1 MQVAHLELPR
11 ELSFTVRPWRGDL
24 SAALQ
29 PTGFRYRQAD
39 LNLAF
44 WRWVLDDPALD
55 RVGRLFDLRHQGSA
69 FNAQLVDGC
78 ARLAGSLSVPKG
90 QLQLQGLILDPEVSG
105 STQGLFEWARS
116 SDVQSFWL
124 PWLRLTHKHWLDADL
139 LSLSVGSAEE
149 FALAAVLAEHVR
161 HVAPRI
167 HVCLTY
173 HRWENFSL
181 APRLQTL
188 IDDGTLLE
196 IVDSVVLREDRAGR
210 ALVGLCKALRDG
222 DLDALDSVA
231 VMQDGVPRS
240 VGPKP
245 GDMPSVVDDDEAI
258 AAFLASLE
266 GPVDRILMLE
276 ALVRNDCHYGKCTFC
291 VQNIGYPE
299 RQQYKYRAELDRSV
313 SLIRRLVRH
322 GVRRF
327 SFIDQAL
334 HPRLLEAFCDRLSVD
349 PPAMRWCIR
358 MLPETALELSAE
370 LLQRLADLGC
380 SDILLGLESVD
391 PQTLAA
397 MGKSHE
403 FHGERAHDWLARC
416 AGLGVDVTLSA
427 MRAFPT
433 ESDETFERGTAAF
446 LAECERRHDNVAV
459 ILNRF
464 VLFQGSALA
473 AAPADH
479 GLRDVLPPVGDLAAA
494 LGYTDEHGRGAEGN
508 PPPAPA
514 AYVHYSSI
522 GLLYR
527 WETGRWLTD
536 DLAREEPVRWLRPER
551 DTLVLGSNGYLGR
564 ALAARLPAD
573 RLVLSA
579 RRPADTTSVDAPYI
593 SQDLCRGR
601 ARLERLA
608 PRTIWLCARPSDDD
622 LGIQLDFL
630 REVQAL
636 LDAWAERGTLRRLV
650 VFSTQLVADT
660 PADGARVSGRSPLA
674 PHAPYDLAKAQLELF
689 AGYLARRW
697 PLSVD
702 VVRLALL
709 YGPEERPGDDGQMQ
723 LIPSWRRALQSGA
736 RWRFE
741 AGEEEFGNS
750 WVDVDD
756 LLSALDDD
764 PGPGLRVRAASSGDF
779 TYAQLQQAWAE
790 GAPSGES
797 LHLPRSRF
805 FLEDEL
811 GLPRRALLTR

>member
-1 MQVAHLELPR
+1 MQVVHLELPR
-11 ELSFTVRPWRGDL
+11 ELSFTVRPWRGEL

-29 PTGFRYRQAD
+29 PNGFRYRQAD

-44 WRWVLDDPALD
+44 WRWVLDDPATD
-55 RVGRLFDLRHQGSA
+55 RVGRLLDLRHQGGA
-69 FNAQLVDGC
+69 FNARLIDDC
-78 ARLAGSLSVPKG
+78 ARRAESLPVPMG
-90 QLQLQGLILDPEVSG
+90 ALRLQGLALAAEVADSTRGVLDWG
-105 STQGLFEWARS
+105 RS
-116 SDVQSFWL
+116 DDVQAFWL
-124 PWLRLTHKHWLDADL
+124 PWLRLTHKHWADADL

-149 FALAAVLAEHVR
+149 LALAGVLAEHVR
-161 HVAPRI
+161 RIAPQI
-167 HVCLTY
+167 HVCLAH

-181 APRLQTL
+181 APRLQGL
-188 IDDGTLLE
+188 VSEGVLLE
-196 IVDSVVLREDRAGR
+196 IVDSVVLREDRAGH

-222 DLDALDSVA
+222 DLAALDSVA
-231 VMQDGVPRS
+231 VRQDGVPRF
-240 VGPKP
+240 VGPAQGGTP
-245 GDMPSVVDDDEAI
+245 VGADDDDAL
-258 AAFLASLE
+258 AAYIGSLE
-266 GPVDRILMLE
+266 APVGRILMLE

-299 RQQYKYRAELDRSV
+299 RQQYKYRTELDRSV

-322 GVRRF
+322 GVRNF

-334 HPRLLEAFCDRLSVD
+334 HPRLLEAFCDRLSDD

-370 LLQRLADLGC
+370 LLRRLADLGC

-391 PQTLAA
+391 PRTLAA

-403 FHGERAHDWLARC
+403 FHGERAHRWLARC
-416 AGLGVDVTLSA
+416 ADLGLDVTLSA

-433 ESDETFERGTAAF
+433 ESDEAFEQGTAAF
-446 LAECERRHDNVAV
+446 LAACAQRHDNIAV

-479 GLRDVLPPVGDLAAA
+479 GLREVLPPVGDLASA
-494 LGYTDEHGRGAEGN
+494 LAYTDEHGRVAEAG

-527 WETGRWLTD
+527 WETGRWLTA
-536 DLAREEPVRWLRPER
+536 DLAREEPERWLQPER
-551 DTLVLGSNGYLGR
+551 DTLVLGGNGYLGR

-573 RLVLSA
+573 RLVLSG
-579 RRPADTTSVDAPYI
+579 RRPANSTTVDAPYI
-593 SQDLCRGR
+593 AQDLCLGR

-608 PRTIWLCARPSDDD
+608 PHTVWLCARPSDDD
-622 LGIQLDFL
+622 LEVQLDFL

-636 LDAWAERGTLRRLV
+636 LHAWAERGTLRRLV

-660 PADGARVSGRSPLA
+660 PTDGTRVSGRSPLA
-674 PHAPYDLAKAQLELF
+674 PQAPYDLAKAQLELF
-689 AGYLARRW
+689 AGYMARRW

-709 YGPEERPGDDGQMQ
+709 YGAEERADDLPMQ

-741 AGEEEFGNS
+741 AGDERFGNS
-750 WVDVDD
+750 WVDVGD
-756 LLSALDDD
+756 LVGALERDA
-764 PGPGLRVRAASSGDF
+764 GPGLRVRAASSGDF
-779 TYAQLQQAWAE
+779 TYAELQQAWA
-790 GAPSGES
+790 GGTPSGEL

-811 GLPRRALLTR
+811 GLPTRALPSR

>member
-1 MQVAHLELPR
+1 MQVVHLELPR

-24 SAALQ
+24 AAALQ
-29 PTGFRYRQAD
+29 PQGCRYRQVD

-44 WRWVLDDPALD
+44 WRWVLDDPASD
-55 RVGRLFDLRHQGSA
+55 RVGRLFDLRHQGSV
-69 FNAQLVDGC
+69 FNAHLIDDC
-78 ARLAGSLSVPKG
+78 ARRAESLPVPMG
-90 QLQLQGLILDPEVSG
+90 AMRLQGLALAAEVIN
-105 STQGLFEWARS
+105 STPGMLEWARS
-116 SDVQSFWL
+116 DDVQTFWM
-124 PWLRLTHKHWLDADL
+124 PWLRLTKKHWADADL

-149 FALAAVLAEHVR
+149 LALAGVLAEHVR
-161 HVAPRI
+161 RVAPQI

-181 APRLQTL
+181 APRLPDL
-188 IDDGTLLE
+188 IGEGVLLE

-222 DLDALDSVA
+222 DLEALDSVA

-245 GDMPSVVDDDEAI
+245 GDMPSVVDDDDAI
-258 AAFLASLE
+258 AAYLASLE
-266 GPVDRILMLE
+266 APVDRILMLE

-313 SLIRRLVRH
+313 SLIRRLTAQ
-322 GVRRF
+322 GVRNF

-358 MLPETALELSAE
+358 MLPETALELSTE

-403 FHGERAHDWLARC
+403 FNGELAHDWLARC
-416 AGLGVDVTLSA
+416 ADLGIDVTLSA
-427 MRAFPT
+427 MRSFPT
-433 ESDETFERGTAAF
+433 ETDETFERGTGAF
-446 LAECERRHDNVAV
+446 LAECERRHDNIAV

-464 VLFQGSALA
+464 VLFHGSALA
-473 AAPADH
+473 AAPAGH
-479 GLRDVLPPVGDLAAA
+479 GLREVQHPVGDLVSA

-527 WETGRWLTD
+527 WETRRWLTD
-536 DLAREEPVRWLRPER
+536 DLAREEPARWLQPER

-564 ALAARLPAD
+564 ALAARLPAE

-593 SQDLCRGR
+593 AQDLCRGR

-608 PRTIWLCARPSDDD
+608 PRTVWLCARPSDDD

-630 REVQAL
+630 RELQPL
-636 LDAWAERGTLRRLV
+636 LYEWAAQGALRRLV

-674 PHAPYDLAKAQLELF
+674 PQAPYDLAKAQLELF

-709 YGPEERPGDDGQMQ
+709 HGPEERPRDGQIQ
-723 LIPSWRRALQSGA
+723 LISSWRRALQSGA

-741 AGEEEFGNS
+741 AGEEGFGNS

-756 LLSALDDD
+756 LLSALEDD

-779 TYAQLQQAWAE
+779 TYAQLQQAWAA